1 MATFNQ
7 QAVETK
13 KAPAPRSISRQ
24 ALLNVFVACA
34 FPIHV
39 WLIINVM
46 REVPAW
52 ILRLSIW
59 DLVGV
64 ISYSLMFALLE
75 TSVIFAG
82 IVLLGFIV
90 PGRFFR
96 HKFVALSTMLVFVT
110 SIWFVILQYNSWI
123 IEFKRPFI
131 TLIWGLTYLIAVIIG
146 YWFVNRRP
154 KLEAGINNFVQRLG
168 VLSFI
173 YIFLDVVGLIIVI
186 IRNI

>member
-1 MATFNQ
+1 MATFNEHSVVQ
-7 QAVETK
+7 HVT
-13 KAPAPRSISRQ
+13 APRRLSRQ
-24 ALLNVFVACA
+24 ELLNVFAACA

-59 DLVGV
+59 DLIGV
-64 ISYSLMFALLE
+64 ISYSLMFALIE
-75 TSVIFAG
+75 TGIIFLG
-82 IVLLGFIV
+82 IVLLSLV
-90 PGRFFR
+90 LPRRFFR

-110 SIWFVILQYNSWI
+110 SAWFIVLQYNSWI
-123 IEFKRPFI
+123 IEFKRPI
-131 TLIWGLTYLIAVIIG
+131 ISLIWALSFLLAAAVG
-146 YWFVNRRP
+146 YVLVSRRP

-173 YIFLDVVGLIIVI
+173 YVFLDVVGLIIVI